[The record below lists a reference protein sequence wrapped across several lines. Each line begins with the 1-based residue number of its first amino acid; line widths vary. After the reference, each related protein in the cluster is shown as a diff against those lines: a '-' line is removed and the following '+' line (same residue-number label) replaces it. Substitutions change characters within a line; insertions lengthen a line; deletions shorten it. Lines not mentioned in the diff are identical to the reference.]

1 MVFTC
6 RWLIK
11 VVWAKFRRYMRRDK
25 DGGSVQCVPFIG
37 PFKLNVNCSVNMFY
51 SSFPYYVYF
60 VWLFVRFKS
69 WAGSVVAGPY
79 EATIPVTRRRGD
91 AKPRWSTPAPPLFF
105 LCSLKIPLSMR
116 ETTASCSSSA
126 AYCYIGHNSLVL
138 PLVISYHLS
147 LPVLPNAI
155 ASAADGVCRNGNI
168 GNSRISIS

>member
-25 DGGSVQCVPFIG
+25 DGGSVQCAPFIG
-37 PFKLNVNCSVNMFY
+37 PFKLNVNCSASMFY

-105 LCSLKIPLSMR
+105 LCSLKIPVEYEGDNR
-116 ETTASCSSSA
+116 ELFKQCCLLLYRASFFGTSIC
-126 AYCYIGHNSLVL
+126 HQ
-138 PLVISYHLS
+138 LS
-147 LPVLPNAI
+147 LI
-155 ASAADGVCRNGNI
+155 TTSAT
-168 GNSRISIS
+168 